1 MDFRL
6 NPATLQMLS
15 NTCSIEVNGL
25 PKRPIILDVSSR
37 ATRETTRIMLTDAT
51 TRRERASE
59 VGTVFDAVVVGAGF
73 AGMYMLHRLRG
84 LGFSARVFEA
94 GDGVGGTWYW
104 NRYPGA
110 RCDVE
115 SMQYSFSFS
124 EELDQEWNW
133 SEKYAPQPEILS
145 YANHVADRFDLRRHI
160 VFDTRVIAATFDEKA
175 RCWSIETDR
184 GDRVTAKFCI
194 MAVGCLSA
202 PNRPS
207 FKGLEDFR
215 GSIYHTGEWPHEG
228 VDFTGLR
235 VGVIGTGSSAV
246 QSIPIIAQQASAL
259 TVFQRTATW
268 SVPAWNEKLTAEY
281 LQAAK
286 ADYPALRAKA
296 RARPTGF
303 YFPFNTKPAL
313 EASAQD
319 RESQYEQAWTSGGLP
334 FLGAYGDLLFEK
346 AANDTI
352 AEFARRKIRGIVKDA
367 VTAELLCPDNV
378 FGCKRLCVDSGYFE
392 TYNLPHVKLVDVSRT
407 PIERFTADGIEVDGV
422 EYRLDAVV
430 CATGF
435 AAMTGSFDRIRITGR
450 NGLTLSEKWR
460 AGPRAYLGIASV
472 GFPNLFMITGP
483 GSPSVLASMI
493 QAIEQHVDW
502 LADCL
507 GHMRDVG
514 ATSIEPVLRDE
525 DAWVEHVN
533 EVSTVS
539 LRSTCSSWYVGAN
552 IAGRPRVFM
561 PYIGGFPVYVQKC
574 NEVMSS
580 GFDGFVL
587 EDAPDSNAAPR
598 VRYTER
604 WRVPIDIDVISPAAV
619 AAKRVPMV

>member
-1 MDFRL
+1 MTVD
-6 NPATLQMLS
+6 
-15 NTCSIEVNGL
+15 NGS
-25 PKRPIILDVSSR
+25 RP
-37 ATRETTRIMLTDAT
+37 
-51 TRRERASE
+51 ERPVE
-59 VGTVFDAVVVGAGF
+59 VGTVFDAIVVGAGF

-84 LGFSARVFEA
+84 LGLSARVYEA

-104 NRYPGA
+104 NCYPGA

-160 VFDTRVIAATFDEKA
+160 VFDTRVSAATFDEVEN
-175 RCWSIETDR
+175 RWLVETDR
-184 GDRVTAKFCI
+184 GDKVSARFCV

-207 FKGLEDFR
+207 FKGLENFR
-215 GSIYHTGEWPHEG
+215 GPIYHTGEWPHEG
-228 VDFTGLR
+228 VDFSGLR
-235 VGVIGTGSSAV
+235 VGVIGTGSSAI

-259 TVFQRTATW
+259 TVFQRTATY
-268 SVPAWNEKLTAEY
+268 SVPAWNEMLTPEY
-281 LQAAK
+281 RQSIK

-296 RARPTGF
+296 RGRPTGF
-303 YFPFNTKPAL
+303 YFPINMKSAL
-313 EASAQD
+313 ETTPEE
-319 RESQYEQAWTSGGLP
+319 REKQYEEAWARGGLP
-334 FLGAYGDLLFEK
+334 FLGSYGDLLFEK

-352 AEFARRKIRGIVKDA
+352 ADFARRKIRSIVKDPKI
-367 VTAELLCPDNV
+367 AELLCPDNV
-378 FGCKRLCVDSGYFE
+378 LGCKRLCVDTGYFE
-392 TYNLPHVKLVDVSRT
+392 TYNLPHVRLVDVSKT
-407 PIERFTADGIEVDGV
+407 PIERFTENGIEVNGV
-422 EYRLDAVV
+422 EYLLDAVV

-435 AAMTGSFDRIRITGR
+435 AAMTGSFDNIRITGR
-450 NGLTLSEKWR
+450 NGLALAEKWR
-460 AGPRAYLGIASV
+460 AGPRAYLGLASV

-502 LADCL
+502 MADCI
-507 GHMRDVG
+507 GHMQDIG
-514 ATSIEPVLRDE
+514 ALTIEPILEDE

-552 IAGRPRVFM
+552 IPGRPRVFM

-574 NEVMSS
+574 NEVMSG
-580 GFDGFVL
+580 GFKGFVL
-587 EDAPDSNAAPR
+587 EGAPASNSEPK
-598 VRYTER
+598 VRFTER
-604 WRVPIDIDVISPAAV
+604 WRVPLDIEVISPAAV
-619 AAKRVPMV
+619 AARRVPMV